1 MVKHRHLRYAFQVGG
16 FFFTGTI
23 PAAMECSKEQNVV
36 DCNCTYDP
44 CSRKGVC
51 CQCIR
56 YHKRMRQLPGC
67 VFPNDVERTWD
78 RSYETFARLVN
89 EGRV

>member
-1 MVKHRHLRYAFQVGG
+1 MVINVPPLGSVVFSPREAFWV
-16 FFFTGTI
+16 
-23 PAAMECSKEQNVV
+23 AMECNKEQNMV

-44 CSRKGVC
+44 CSRKGIC

-67 VFPNDVERTWD
+67 VFPDDVERTWD
-78 RSYETFARLVN
+78 RSYETFARLVG
-89 EGRV
+89 ERRV

>member
-1 MVKHRHLRYAFQVGG
+1 MSVGFSG
-16 FFFTGTI
+16 PVPFTV
-23 PAAMECSKEQNVV
+23 AMECNKEQNMA

-44 CSRKGVC
+44 CSRKGIC

-67 VFPNDVERTWD
+67 VFPNDVEQTWD
-78 RSYETFARLVN
+78 RSYETFARLVSDR
-89 EGRV
+89 RV

>member
-1 MVKHRHLRYAFQVGG
+1 VG
-16 FFFTGTI
+16 FSLSASFTE
-23 PAAMECSKEQNVV
+23 AMECSKEQNLV

-44 CSRKGVC
+44 CSRKGIC

-67 VFPNDVERTWD
+67 VFPDDVERTWD

>member
-1 MVKHRHLRYAFQVGG
+1 VSVVIS
-16 FFFTGTI
+16 I
-23 PAAMECSKEQNVV
+23 PPPFKEAMECTKEQNLT

-44 CSRKGVC
+44 CSRKGIC
-51 CQCIR
+51 CECIR

-78 RSYETFARLVN
+78 RSYETFAQLVN